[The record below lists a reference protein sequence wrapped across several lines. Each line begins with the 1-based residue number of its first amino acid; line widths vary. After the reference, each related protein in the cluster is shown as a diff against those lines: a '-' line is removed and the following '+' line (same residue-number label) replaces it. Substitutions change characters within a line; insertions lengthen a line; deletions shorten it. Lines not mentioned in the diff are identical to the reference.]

1 MALKRWS
8 LLSRTLLER
17 TAFSGVT
24 GAEGEFILGGFFVI
38 VVPEIQEDSW
48 FETLSC
54 YCAFSH
60 NGGEDLM
67 GRVEGRVKLG

>member
-1 MALKRWS
+1 MVTS
-8 LLSRTLLER
+8 IQDDTLFSEM

-24 GAEGEFILGGFFVI
+24 GAEGDFILWGFFVI

-48 FETLSC
+48 LETLSC
-54 YCAFSH
+54 YCVFSH

-67 GRVEGRVKLG
+67 GRVKGRVEVG